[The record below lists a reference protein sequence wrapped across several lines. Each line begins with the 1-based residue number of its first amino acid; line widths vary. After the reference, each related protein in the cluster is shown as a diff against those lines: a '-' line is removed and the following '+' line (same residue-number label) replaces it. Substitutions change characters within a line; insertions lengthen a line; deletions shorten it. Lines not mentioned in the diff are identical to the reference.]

1 MTRPTA
7 PHAHLITRRS
17 FCTLSAV
24 ALASLALPARRAFGD
39 EAATAATA
47 TQPGAIVIVHTNDV
61 HCAVDDNLGYAK
73 LVNYAKTMRSTYGA
87 DNVTL
92 VDAGDAVQGK
102 AMGTLTDGEYLVDI
116 MNECGYDFAI
126 PGNHEFDYGMAQFNT
141 LVARANAKYLSCNF
155 TDLRTG
161 NLMFDAYAMRE
172 YGTGADTKKVAFLG
186 ICTPESLTK
195 SSPAHFQEGGTYRY
209 GFCEDDSGAKLYD
222 AVQRAVDQAR
232 ADGADYVVALAHLG
246 QGGVTPRWTSAAVAA
261 NTSGI
266 DVIIDGHSH
275 ELYVQTPLNK
285 NGQPVLVTQTGTQLV
300 GIGQVVINPATGT
313 IAAYAS
319 DGTETVTAS
328 TTNGTASIIKAWD
341 GVDAD
346 TAACIAGLQADLAK
360 ITGRVIGRS
369 DVRLVALED
378 DDYTWAVRAHETNL
392 GDFVAD
398 AYLALAWH
406 GGIMAD
412 IGLVNG
418 GGIRANIEPGDV
430 TYGNLIDVQPFNNQ
444 LAYVDTLGQN
454 ILDALE
460 VGASKL
466 PEPSGGLQHAAGLT
480 YTVRTD
486 IPSSVQMPGG
496 KFGGVAGEYRVRN
509 VLVNGEPLDVNRR
522 YKLVSHTFLL
532 VDGGDG
538 LTMFMNDEAVLLDL
552 DNKALIEYIQYDLKG
567 TIGGEYADPDGQG
580 RIVIKGGSDP
590 EPTPLPTPEPTDEP
604 VEEPA
609 APGGKPLAS
618 TGDPF
623 GVAVV
628 GAAAVATVAGAVA
641 VGARRKAFPS
651 RPYGANWAQIRSH
664 DNFGRVFKRPL
675 SWNQESLGHDPR
687 SRFFIGQD
695 TRIRHGELCHGSFFA
710 PSRRPRAPRKR
721 PSLESGHPPP
731 YKSGCFT

>member
-102 AMGTLTDGEYLVDI
+102 AMGTLTNGEYLIDV

-126 PGNHEFDYGMAQFNT
+126 PGNHEFDYGMTQFNT

-172 YGTGADTKKVAFLG
+172 YDTAVGKRKVAYLG

-195 SSPAHFQEGGTYRY
+195 SSPAHFQEDGIYRY
-209 GFCEDDSGAKLYD
+209 GFCEDDSGTKLYD
-222 AVQRAVDQAR
+222 AVQSAVDQAR

-246 QGGVTPRWTSAAVAA
+246 QDGVTPRWTSTAVAA

-300 GIGQVVINPATGT
+300 GIGQVVIDPANGT

-319 DGTETVTAS
+319 NDTETVTAS
-328 TTNGTASIIKAWD
+328 TTKGTASIVKAWD
-341 GVDAD
+341 GIDAD
-346 TAACIAGLQADLAK
+346 TAAFIAGLQADLAK
-360 ITGRVIGRS
+360 ITERVIGRS

-406 GGIMAD
+406 GGVMAD
-412 IGLVNG
+412 IGFVNG

-430 TYGNLIDVQPFNNQ
+430 TYGDLINVQPYNNQ
-444 LAYVDTLGQN
+444 LCYVDTPRPEHPRRAGGGRCEPSESQRRP
-454 ILDALE
+454 AAR
-460 VGASKL
+460 VGA
-466 PEPSGGLQHAAGLT
+466 
-480 YTVRTD
+480 
-486 IPSSVQMPGG
+486 
-496 KFGGVAGEYRVRN
+496 
-509 VLVNGEPLDVNRR
+509 
-522 YKLVSHTFLL
+522 
-532 VDGGDG
+532 
-538 LTMFMNDEAVLLDL
+538 
-552 DNKALIEYIQYDLKG
+552 
-567 TIGGEYADPDGQG
+567 
-580 RIVIKGGSDP
+580 RIHRAHGHS
-590 EPTPLPTPEPTDEP
+590 
-604 VEEPA
+604 
-609 APGGKPLAS
+609 
-618 TGDPF
+618 
-623 GVAVV
+623 VV
-628 GAAAVATVAGAVA
+628 GADAGWEI
-641 VGARRKAFPS
+641 RR
-651 RPYGANWAQIRSH
+651 R
-664 DNFGRVFKRPL
+664 DGRVPRPRRAGERRAPRREPAL
-675 SWNQESLGHDPR
+675 QAGVAHVFAGGGRRRPHHVHERRSRAAGFGQQGAHRVHPVRFEGNDRRRIRRSGRPRAHRDQERPR
-687 SRFFIGQD
+687 SRA
-695 TRIRHGELCHGSFFA
+695 RAAAYARA
-710 PSRRPRAPRKR
+710 SRRARPGLRRQAARQHGRPLGNCSRRSRRGRRSRGSRRRKR
-721 PSLESGHPPP
+721 ATLSVSFQATQERLGANPQP
-731 YKSGCFT
+731 

>member
-7 PHAHLITRRS
+7 PHARLITRRS

-87 DNVTL
+87 NNVTL

-102 AMGTLTDGEYLVDI
+102 AMGTLTNGEYLIDI

-126 PGNHEFDYGMAQFNT
+126 PGNHEFDYGMTQFNT

-172 YGTGADTKKVAFLG
+172 YDTAVGKKKVAYLG

-195 SSPAHFQEGGTYRY
+195 SSPAHFQEDGIYRY
-209 GFCEDDSGAKLYD
+209 GFCEDDSGTKLYD
-222 AVQRAVDQAR
+222 AVQSAVDQAR
-232 ADGADYVVALAHLG
+232 TDGADYVVALAHLG
-246 QGGVTPRWTSAAVAA
+246 QDGVTPRWTSTSVAA

-266 DVIIDGHSH
+266 DVVIDGHSH
-275 ELYVQTPLNK
+275 ELYAQTPLNK
-285 NGQPVLVTQTGTQLV
+285 NGEPVLVTQTGTQLV
-300 GIGQVVINPATGT
+300 GIGQVVIDPANGT

-319 DGTETVTAS
+319 NDTETVTAS
-328 TTNGTASIIKAWD
+328 TTKGTASIVKAWD
-341 GVDAD
+341 GIDAD
-346 TAACIAGLQADLAK
+346 TAAFIAGLQADLAK
-360 ITGRVIGRS
+360 ITERVIGRS

-378 DDYTWAVRAHETNL
+378 DDYTWSVRAHETNL

-406 GGIMAD
+406 GGVMAD
-412 IGLVNG
+412 IGFVNG

-430 TYGNLIDVQPFNNQ
+430 TYGDLINVQPYNNQ
-444 LAYVDTLGQN
+444 LCYVDTLGQN

-460 VGASKL
+460 AGVANL
-466 PEPSGGLQHAAGLT
+466 PNPSGGLQHVSGLA

-496 KFGGVAGEYRVRN
+496 KFGGVTGEYRVRD

-532 VDGGDG
+532 VEGGDG

-567 TIGGEYADPDGQG
+567 TIGSEYADPDGQG
-580 RIVIKGGSDP
+580 RIVIKNGPDP
-590 EPTPLPTPEPTDEP
+590 EPEPLPTPEPADEP
-604 VEEPA
+604 
-609 APGGKPLAS
+609 APGSDGKPLAS
-618 TGDPF
+618 TGDPL
-623 GVAVV
+623 GAAVV
-628 GAAAVATVAGAVA
+628 GAASGAAAAGASA
-641 VGARRKAFPS
+641 VTAGARRFLPGHAGKIGRKSAAMTIS
-651 RPYGANWAQIRSH
+651 DGLSSDLSCGIRRVS
-664 DNFGRVFKRPL
+664 NISPGR
-675 SWNQESLGHDPR
+675 
-687 SRFFIGQD
+687 
-695 TRIRHGELCHGSFFA
+695 
-710 PSRRPRAPRKR
+710 
-721 PSLESGHPPP
+721 
-731 YKSGCFT
+731 CFS

>member
-1 MTRPTA
+1 MTHLPA
-7 PHAHLITRRS
+7 PHRITRRS

-102 AMGTLTDGEYLVDI
+102 AMGTLTNGEYLIDV

-126 PGNHEFDYGMAQFNT
+126 PGNHEFDYGMTQFNT

-172 YGTGADTKKVAFLG
+172 YDTAVGKRKVAYLG

-195 SSPAHFQEGGTYRY
+195 SSPAHFQEDGIYRY
-209 GFCEDDSGAKLYD
+209 GFCEDDSGTKLYD
-222 AVQRAVDQAR
+222 AVQSAVDQAR

-246 QGGVTPRWTSAAVAA
+246 QDGVTPRWTSTSVAA

-266 DVIIDGHSH
+266 DVVIDGHSH
-275 ELYVQTPLNK
+275 ELYAQTPLNK
-285 NGQPVLVTQTGTQLV
+285 NDEPVLVTQTGTQLV
-300 GIGQVVINPATGT
+300 GIGQVVIDPANGT

-319 DGTETVTAS
+319 NDTETVTAS
-328 TTNGTASIIKAWD
+328 TAKGTASIVKAWD
-341 GVDAD
+341 GIDAD
-346 TAACIAGLQADLAK
+346 TAAFIAGLQADLAK
-360 ITGRVIGRS
+360 ITERVIGRS

-406 GGIMAD
+406 GGVMAD
-412 IGLVNG
+412 IGFVNG

-430 TYGNLIDVQPFNNQ
+430 TYGDLINVQPYNNQ
-444 LAYVDTLGQN
+444 LCYVDTLGQN

-460 VGASKL
+460 AGVANL
-466 PEPSGGLQHAAGLT
+466 PNPSGGLQHVSGLA

-496 KFGGVAGEYRVRN
+496 KFGGVTGEYRVRD

-532 VDGGDG
+532 VEGGDG

-580 RIVIKGGSDP
+580 RIVIKNGPDP
-590 EPTPLPTPEPTDEP
+590 EPEPLPTPEPADEP
-604 VEEPA
+604 
-609 APGGKPLAS
+609 APGSGGKPLAS
-618 TGDPF
+618 TGDPL
-623 GVAVV
+623 GTAVV
-628 GAAAVATVAGAVA
+628 GAAAVAAAAGAVA
-641 VGARRKAFPS
+641 VSAGAGTRR
-651 RPYGANWAQIRSH
+651 
-664 DNFGRVFKRPL
+664 
-675 SWNQESLGHDPR
+675 
-687 SRFFIGQD
+687 
-695 TRIRHGELCHGSFFA
+695 
-710 PSRRPRAPRKR
+710 
-721 PSLESGHPPP
+721 
-731 YKSGCFT
+731 

>member
-1 MTRPTA
+1 MTHLPA
-7 PHAHLITRRS
+7 PHRITRRS

-102 AMGTLTDGEYLVDI
+102 AMGTLTNGEYLIDV

-126 PGNHEFDYGMAQFNT
+126 PGNHEFDYGMTQFNT

-172 YGTGADTKKVAFLG
+172 YDTAVGKRKVAYLG

-195 SSPAHFQEGGTYRY
+195 SSPAHFQEDGIYRY
-209 GFCEDDSGAKLYD
+209 GFCEDDSGTKLYD
-222 AVQRAVDQAR
+222 AVQSAVDQAR

-246 QGGVTPRWTSAAVAA
+246 QDGVTPRWTSTSVAA

-266 DVIIDGHSH
+266 DVVIDGHSH
-275 ELYVQTPLNK
+275 ELYAQTPLNK
-285 NGQPVLVTQTGTQLV
+285 NGEPVLVTQTGTQLV
-300 GIGQVVINPATGT
+300 GIGQVVIDPANGT

-319 DGTETVTAS
+319 NDTETVTAS
-328 TTNGTASIIKAWD
+328 TAKGTASIVKAWD
-341 GVDAD
+341 GIDAD
-346 TAACIAGLQADLAK
+346 TAAFIAGLQADLAK
-360 ITGRVIGRS
+360 IIERVIGRS

-406 GGIMAD
+406 GGVMAD
-412 IGLVNG
+412 IGFVNG

-522 YKLVSHTFLL
+522 YKLESHTFLL

-580 RIVIKGGSDP
+580 RIVIKNGPDP
-590 EPTPLPTPEPTDEP
+590 EPEPLPTPEPADEP
-604 VEEPA
+604 
-609 APGGKPLAS
+609 APGSGGKPLAS
-618 TGDPF
+618 TGDPL
-623 GVAVV
+623 GTAVV
-628 GAAAVATVAGAVA
+628 GAAAVAAAAGAVA
-641 VGARRKAFPS
+641 VSAGAGTRR
-651 RPYGANWAQIRSH
+651 
-664 DNFGRVFKRPL
+664 
-675 SWNQESLGHDPR
+675 
-687 SRFFIGQD
+687 
-695 TRIRHGELCHGSFFA
+695 
-710 PSRRPRAPRKR
+710 
-721 PSLESGHPPP
+721 
-731 YKSGCFT
+731 

>member
-24 ALASLALPARRAFGD
+24 ALASLALPARRAFAD

-102 AMGTLTDGEYLVDI
+102 AMGTLTNGEYLIDV

-126 PGNHEFDYGMAQFNT
+126 PGNHEFDYGMTQFNT

-172 YGTGADTKKVAFLG
+172 YDTAVGKRKVAYLG

-195 SSPAHFQEGGTYRY
+195 SSPAHFQEDGIYRY
-209 GFCEDDSGAKLYD
+209 GFCEDDSGTKLYD
-222 AVQRAVDQAR
+222 AVQSAVDQAR

-246 QGGVTPRWTSAAVAA
+246 QDGVTPRWTSTSVAA

-266 DVIIDGHSH
+266 DVVIDGHSH
-275 ELYVQTPLNK
+275 ELYAQTPLNK
-285 NGQPVLVTQTGTQLV
+285 NGEPVLVTQTGTQLV
-300 GIGQVVINPATGT
+300 GIGQVVIDPANGT

-319 DGTETVTAS
+319 NDTETVTAS
-328 TTNGTASIIKAWD
+328 TTKGTASIVKAWD
-341 GVDAD
+341 GIDTD
-346 TAACIAGLQADLAK
+346 TAAFIAGLQADLAK
-360 ITGRVIGRS
+360 ITERVIGRS

-406 GGIMAD
+406 GGVMAD
-412 IGLVNG
+412 IGFVNG

-430 TYGNLIDVQPFNNQ
+430 TYGDLINVQPYNNQ
-444 LAYVDTLGQN
+444 LCYVDTLGQN

-460 VGASKL
+460 AGVANL
-466 PEPSGGLQHAAGLT
+466 PNPSGGLQHVSGLA

-496 KFGGVAGEYRVRN
+496 KFGGVTGEYRVRD
-509 VLVNGEPLDVNRR
+509 VLVNGEPLDANRR

-532 VDGGDG
+532 VEGGDG

-580 RIVIKGGSDP
+580 RIVIKNGPDP
-590 EPTPLPTPEPTDEP
+590 EPEPLPTPEPADEP
-604 VEEPA
+604 
-609 APGGKPLAS
+609 APGSGGKPLAS
-618 TGDPF
+618 TGDPL
-623 GVAVV
+623 GAAVV
-628 GAAAVATVAGAVA
+628 GAAAVAAAAGAVA
-641 VGARRKAFPS
+641 VSARRK
-651 RPYGANWAQIRSH
+651 
-664 DNFGRVFKRPL
+664 
-675 SWNQESLGHDPR
+675 
-687 SRFFIGQD
+687 
-695 TRIRHGELCHGSFFA
+695 
-710 PSRRPRAPRKR
+710 RAPLR
-721 PSLESGHPPP
+721 
-731 YKSGCFT
+731 

>member
-1 MTRPTA
+1 MTHLPA
-7 PHAHLITRRS
+7 PHRITRRS

-73 LVNYAKTMRSTYGA
+73 LVNYAKAMRSTYGA

-102 AMGTLTDGEYLVDI
+102 AMGTLTNGEYLIDV

-126 PGNHEFDYGMAQFNT
+126 PGNHEFDYGMTQFNT

-172 YGTGADTKKVAFLG
+172 YDTAVGKRKVAYLG

-195 SSPAHFQEGGTYRY
+195 SSPAHFQEDGIYRY
-209 GFCEDDSGAKLYD
+209 GFCEDDSGTKLYD
-222 AVQRAVDQAR
+222 AVQSAVDQAR

-246 QGGVTPRWTSAAVAA
+246 QDGVTPRWTSTSVAA

-266 DVIIDGHSH
+266 DVVIDGHSH
-275 ELYVQTPLNK
+275 ELYAQTPLNK
-285 NGQPVLVTQTGTQLV
+285 NGEPVLVTQTGTQLV
-300 GIGQVVINPATGT
+300 GIGQVVIDPANGT

-319 DGTETVTAS
+319 NDTETVTAS
-328 TTNGTASIIKAWD
+328 TAKGTASIVKAWD
-341 GVDAD
+341 GIDAD
-346 TAACIAGLQADLAK
+346 TAAFIAGLQADLAK
-360 ITGRVIGRS
+360 ITERVIGRS

-406 GGIMAD
+406 GGVMAD
-412 IGLVNG
+412 IGFVNG

-430 TYGNLIDVQPFNNQ
+430 TYGDLINVQPYNNQ
-444 LAYVDTLGQN
+444 LCYVDTLGQN

-460 VGASKL
+460 AGVANL
-466 PEPSGGLQHAAGLT
+466 PNPSGGLQHVSGLA

-496 KFGGVAGEYRVRN
+496 KFGGVTGEYRVRD

-532 VDGGDG
+532 VEGGDG

-580 RIVIKGGSDP
+580 RIVIKNGPDP
-590 EPTPLPTPEPTDEP
+590 EPEPLPTPEPADEP
-604 VEEPA
+604 
-609 APGGKPLAS
+609 APGSGGKPLAS
-618 TGDPF
+618 TGDPL
-623 GVAVV
+623 GTAVV
-628 GAAAVATVAGAVA
+628 GAAAVAAAAGAVA
-641 VGARRKAFPS
+641 VSAGAGTRR
-651 RPYGANWAQIRSH
+651 
-664 DNFGRVFKRPL
+664 
-675 SWNQESLGHDPR
+675 
-687 SRFFIGQD
+687 
-695 TRIRHGELCHGSFFA
+695 
-710 PSRRPRAPRKR
+710 
-721 PSLESGHPPP
+721 
-731 YKSGCFT
+731 

>member
-1 MTRPTA
+1 MTHLPA
-7 PHAHLITRRS
+7 PHRITRRS

-466 PEPSGGLQHAAGLT
+466 PEPIFTPSTKAEIGDHDENISYERLVEIIGEDDASQLRDLALKVYTTARDHAAERGVIIADTKFEFGRLNGQIILADEVLT
-480 YTVRTD
+480 PDSSRFWPGDEYAEGKDQPSFDKQFVRDWLNANWDRQGNLPRLPQD
-486 IPSSVQMPGG
+486 IIDRTSE
-496 KFGGVAGEYRVRN
+496 K
-509 VLVNGEPLDVNRR
+509 
-522 YKLVSHTFLL
+522 
-532 VDGGDG
+532 
-538 LTMFMNDEAVLLDL
+538 
-552 DNKALIEYIQYDLKG
+552 YIQAYEKI
-567 TIGGEYADPDGQG
+567 TG
-580 RIVIKGGSDP
+580 RTFV
-590 EPTPLPTPEPTDEP
+590 
-604 VEEPA
+604 
-609 APGGKPLAS
+609 
-618 TGDPF
+618 PF
-623 GVAVV
+623 A
-628 GAAAVATVAGAVA
+628 
-641 VGARRKAFPS
+641 
-651 RPYGANWAQIRSH
+651 
-664 DNFGRVFKRPL
+664 
-675 SWNQESLGHDPR
+675 
-687 SRFFIGQD
+687 
-695 TRIRHGELCHGSFFA
+695 
-710 PSRRPRAPRKR
+710 
-721 PSLESGHPPP
+721 
-731 YKSGCFT
+731 

>member
-1 MTRPTA
+1 M
-7 PHAHLITRRS
+7 
-17 FCTLSAV
+17 
-24 ALASLALPARRAFGD
+24 
-39 EAATAATA
+39 
-47 TQPGAIVIVHTNDV
+47 
-61 HCAVDDNLGYAK
+61 
-73 LVNYAKTMRSTYGA
+73 
-87 DNVTL
+87 
-92 VDAGDAVQGK
+92 
-102 AMGTLTDGEYLVDI
+102 
-116 MNECGYDFAI
+116 
-126 PGNHEFDYGMAQFNT
+126 
-141 LVARANAKYLSCNF
+141 
-155 TDLRTG
+155 
-161 NLMFDAYAMRE
+161 
-172 YGTGADTKKVAFLG
+172 
-186 ICTPESLTK
+186 
-195 SSPAHFQEGGTYRY
+195 
-209 GFCEDDSGAKLYD
+209 
-222 AVQRAVDQAR
+222 
-232 ADGADYVVALAHLG
+232 
-246 QGGVTPRWTSAAVAA
+246 
-261 NTSGI
+261 
-266 DVIIDGHSH
+266 
-275 ELYVQTPLNK
+275 
-285 NGQPVLVTQTGTQLV
+285 LVTQTGTQLV

-369 DVRLVALED
+369 DVRLVALD
-378 DDYTWAVRAHETNL
+378 DNDYTWAVRAHETNL
-392 GDFVAD
+392 GDFVARC
-398 AYLALAWH
+398 YLALAWH

-454 ILDALE
+454 SSTP
-460 VGASKL
+460 SKWARRSC
-466 PEPSGGLQHAAGLT
+466 PSPAEDCRLAGLT

-496 KFGGVAGEYRVRN
+496 NFGGVAGEYRVRN

-567 TIGGEYADPDGQG
+567 TIGGEYADPGRPRAHRDQG
-580 RIVIKGGSDP
+580 RVRP
-590 EPTPLPTPEPTDEP
+590 RAYAATHAQATDEP

-641 VGARRKAFPS
+641 VSAGASARR
-651 RPYGANWAQIRSH
+651 
-664 DNFGRVFKRPL
+664 
-675 SWNQESLGHDPR
+675 
-687 SRFFIGQD
+687 
-695 TRIRHGELCHGSFFA
+695 
-710 PSRRPRAPRKR
+710 
-721 PSLESGHPPP
+721 
-731 YKSGCFT
+731 

>member
-1 MTRPTA
+1 MTHLPA
-7 PHAHLITRRS
+7 PHRITRRS

-102 AMGTLTDGEYLVDI
+102 AMGTLTNGEYLIDV

-126 PGNHEFDYGMAQFNT
+126 PGNHEFDYGMTQFNT

-172 YGTGADTKKVAFLG
+172 YDTAVGKRKVAYLG

-195 SSPAHFQEGGTYRY
+195 SSPAHFQEDGIYRY
-209 GFCEDDSGAKLYD
+209 GFCEDDSGTKLYD
-222 AVQRAVDQAR
+222 AVQSAVDQAR

-246 QGGVTPRWTSAAVAA
+246 QDGVTPRWTSTSVAA

-266 DVIIDGHSH
+266 DVVIDGHSH
-275 ELYVQTPLNK
+275 EPYAQTPLNK
-285 NGQPVLVTQTGTQLV
+285 NGEPVLVTQTGTQLV
-300 GIGQVVINPATGT
+300 GIGQVVIDPANGT

-319 DGTETVTAS
+319 NDTETVTAS
-328 TTNGTASIIKAWD
+328 TAKGTASIVKAWD
-341 GVDAD
+341 GIDAD
-346 TAACIAGLQADLAK
+346 TAAFIAGLQADLAK
-360 ITGRVIGRS
+360 ITERVIGRS

-406 GGIMAD
+406 GGVMAD
-412 IGLVNG
+412 IGFVNG

-430 TYGNLIDVQPFNNQ
+430 TYGDLINVQPYNNQ
-444 LAYVDTLGQN
+444 LCYVDTLGQN

-460 VGASKL
+460 AGVANL
-466 PEPSGGLQHAAGLT
+466 PNPSGGLQHVSGLA

-496 KFGGVAGEYRVRN
+496 KFGGVTGEYRVRD

-532 VDGGDG
+532 VEGGDG

-580 RIVIKGGSDP
+580 RIVIKNGPDP
-590 EPTPLPTPEPTDEP
+590 EPEPLPTPEPADEP
-604 VEEPA
+604 
-609 APGGKPLAS
+609 APGSGGKPLAS
-618 TGDPF
+618 TGDPL
-623 GVAVV
+623 GTAVV
-628 GAAAVATVAGAVA
+628 GAAAVAAAAGAVA
-641 VGARRKAFPS
+641 VSAGAGTRR
-651 RPYGANWAQIRSH
+651 
-664 DNFGRVFKRPL
+664 
-675 SWNQESLGHDPR
+675 
-687 SRFFIGQD
+687 
-695 TRIRHGELCHGSFFA
+695 
-710 PSRRPRAPRKR
+710 
-721 PSLESGHPPP
+721 
-731 YKSGCFT
+731 

>member
-7 PHAHLITRRS
+7 PHARLITRRS

-87 DNVTL
+87 NNVTL

-102 AMGTLTDGEYLVDI
+102 AMGTLTNGEYLIDI

-126 PGNHEFDYGMAQFNT
+126 PGNHEFDYGMTQFNT

-172 YGTGADTKKVAFLG
+172 YDTAVGKKKVAYLG

-195 SSPAHFQEGGTYRY
+195 SSPAHFQEDGIYRY
-209 GFCEDDSGAKLYD
+209 GFCEDDSGTKLYD
-222 AVQRAVDQAR
+222 AVQSAVDQAR
-232 ADGADYVVALAHLG
+232 TDGADYVVALAHLG
-246 QGGVTPRWTSAAVAA
+246 QDGVTPRWTSTSVAA

-266 DVIIDGHSH
+266 DVVIDGHSH
-275 ELYVQTPLNK
+275 ELYAQTPLNK
-285 NGQPVLVTQTGTQLV
+285 NGEPVLVTQTGTQLV
-300 GIGQVVINPATGT
+300 GIGQVVIDPANGT

-319 DGTETVTAS
+319 NDTETVTAS
-328 TTNGTASIIKAWD
+328 TTKGTASIVKAWD
-341 GVDAD
+341 GIDAD
-346 TAACIAGLQADLAK
+346 TAAFIAGLQADLAK
-360 ITGRVIGRS
+360 ITERVIGRS

-378 DDYTWAVRAHETNL
+378 DDYTWSVRAHETNL

-406 GGIMAD
+406 GGVMAD
-412 IGLVNG
+412 IGFVNG

-430 TYGNLIDVQPFNNQ
+430 TYGDLINVQPYNNQ
-444 LAYVDTLGQN
+444 LCYVDTLGQN

-460 VGASKL
+460 AGVANL
-466 PEPSGGLQHAAGLT
+466 PNPSGGLQHVSGLA

-496 KFGGVAGEYRVRN
+496 KFGGVTGEYRVRD

-532 VDGGDG
+532 VEGGDG

-567 TIGGEYADPDGQG
+567 TIGSEYADPDGQG
-580 RIVIKGGSDP
+580 RIVIKNGPDP
-590 EPTPLPTPEPTDEP
+590 EPEPLPTPEPADEP
-604 VEEPA
+604 
-609 APGGKPLAS
+609 APGSDGKPLAS
-618 TGDPF
+618 TGDPL
-623 GVAVV
+623 GAAVA
-628 GAAAVATVAGAVA
+628 GAAAVAAAAGAVA
-641 VGARRKAFPS
+641 VSAGARRFLPGHAGKIGRKSAAMTIS
-651 RPYGANWAQIRSH
+651 DGLSSDLSCGIRRVS
-664 DNFGRVFKRPL
+664 NISPGR
-675 SWNQESLGHDPR
+675 
-687 SRFFIGQD
+687 
-695 TRIRHGELCHGSFFA
+695 
-710 PSRRPRAPRKR
+710 
-721 PSLESGHPPP
+721 
-731 YKSGCFT
+731 CFS

>member
-1 MTRPTA
+1 MTHQP
-7 PHAHLITRRS
+7 AHRITRRS

-24 ALASLALPARRAFGD
+24 ALASLALPTRSAFAD
-39 EAATAATA
+39 EAMPAAA
-47 TQPGAIVIVHTNDV
+47 DAPIVIVHTNDV

-102 AMGTLTDGEYLVDI
+102 AMGTLTNGEYLIDV

-126 PGNHEFDYGMAQFNT
+126 PGNHEFDYGMTQFNT

-172 YGTGADTKKVAFLG
+172 YDTAVGKRKVAYLG

-195 SSPAHFQEGGTYRY
+195 SSPAHFQEDGIYRY
-209 GFCEDDSGAKLYD
+209 GFCEDDSGTKLYD
-222 AVQRAVDQAR
+222 AVQSAVDQAR

-246 QGGVTPRWTSAAVAA
+246 QDGVTPRWTSTSVAA

-266 DVIIDGHSH
+266 DVVIDGHSH
-275 ELYVQTPLNK
+275 ELYAQTPLNK
-285 NGQPVLVTQTGTQLV
+285 NGEPVLVTQTGTQLV
-300 GIGQVVINPATGT
+300 GIGQVVIDPANGT

-319 DGTETVTAS
+319 NDTETVTAS
-328 TTNGTASIIKAWD
+328 TTKGTASIVKAWD
-341 GVDAD
+341 GIDAD
-346 TAACIAGLQADLAK
+346 TAAFIAGLQADLAK
-360 ITGRVIGRS
+360 ITERVIGRS

-406 GGIMAD
+406 GGVMAD
-412 IGLVNG
+412 IGFVNG

-430 TYGNLIDVQPFNNQ
+430 TYGDLINVQPYNNQ
-444 LAYVDTLGQN
+444 LCYVDTLGQN

-460 VGASKL
+460 AGVANL
-466 PEPSGGLQHAAGLT
+466 PNPSGGLQHVSGLA

-496 KFGGVAGEYRVRN
+496 KFGGVTGEYRVRD

-532 VDGGDG
+532 VEGGDG

-580 RIVIKGGSDP
+580 RIVIKNGPDP
-590 EPTPLPTPEPTDEP
+590 EPEPLPTPEPADEP
-604 VEEPA
+604 
-609 APGGKPLAS
+609 APGSGGKPLAS
-618 TGDPF
+618 TGDPL
-623 GVAVV
+623 GTAVV
-628 GAAAVATVAGAVA
+628 GAAAVAAAAGAVA
-641 VGARRKAFPS
+641 VSARR
-651 RPYGANWAQIRSH
+651 
-664 DNFGRVFKRPL
+664 
-675 SWNQESLGHDPR
+675 
-687 SRFFIGQD
+687 
-695 TRIRHGELCHGSFFA
+695 
-710 PSRRPRAPRKR
+710 
-721 PSLESGHPPP
+721 
-731 YKSGCFT
+731 

>member
-7 PHAHLITRRS
+7 PHARLITRRS

-24 ALASLALPARRAFGD
+24 ALVSLALPARRAFGD

-87 DNVTL
+87 NNVTL

-102 AMGTLTDGEYLVDI
+102 AMGTLTNGEYLIDI

-126 PGNHEFDYGMAQFNT
+126 PGNHEFDYGMTQFNT

-172 YGTGADTKKVAFLG
+172 YDTAVGKKKVAYLG

-195 SSPAHFQEGGTYRY
+195 SSPAHFQEDGIYRY
-209 GFCEDDSGAKLYD
+209 GFCEDDSGTKLYD
-222 AVQRAVDQAR
+222 AVQSAVDQAR
-232 ADGADYVVALAHLG
+232 TDGADYVVALVHLG
-246 QGGVTPRWTSAAVAA
+246 QDGVTPRWTSTSVAA

-266 DVIIDGHSH
+266 DVVIDGHSH
-275 ELYVQTPLNK
+275 ELYAQTPLNK
-285 NGQPVLVTQTGTQLV
+285 NGEPVLVTQTGTQLV
-300 GIGQVVINPATGT
+300 GIGQVVIDPANGT

-319 DGTETVTAS
+319 NDTETVTAS
-328 TTNGTASIIKAWD
+328 TTKGTASIVKAWD
-341 GVDAD
+341 GIDAD
-346 TAACIAGLQADLAK
+346 TAAFIAGLQADLAK
-360 ITGRVIGRS
+360 ITERVIGRS

-378 DDYTWAVRAHETNL
+378 DDYTWSVRAHETNL

-406 GGIMAD
+406 GGVMAD
-412 IGLVNG
+412 IGFVNG

-430 TYGNLIDVQPFNNQ
+430 TYGDLINVQPYNNQ
-444 LAYVDTLGQN
+444 LCYVDTLGQN

-460 VGASKL
+460 AGVANL
-466 PEPSGGLQHAAGLT
+466 PNPSGGLQHVSGLA

-496 KFGGVAGEYRVRN
+496 KFGGVTGEYRVRD

-532 VDGGDG
+532 VEGGDG

-567 TIGGEYADPDGQG
+567 TIGSEYADPDGQG
-580 RIVIKGGSDP
+580 RIVIKNGPDP
-590 EPTPLPTPEPTDEP
+590 EPEPLPTPEPADEP
-604 VEEPA
+604 
-609 APGGKPLAS
+609 APGSDGKPLAS
-618 TGDPF
+618 TGDPL
-623 GVAVV
+623 GAAVA
-628 GAAAVATVAGAVA
+628 GAAAVAAAAGAVA
-641 VGARRKAFPS
+641 VSAGARRFLPGHAGKIGRKSAAMTIS
-651 RPYGANWAQIRSH
+651 DGLSSDLSCGIRRVS
-664 DNFGRVFKRPL
+664 NISPGR
-675 SWNQESLGHDPR
+675 
-687 SRFFIGQD
+687 
-695 TRIRHGELCHGSFFA
+695 
-710 PSRRPRAPRKR
+710 
-721 PSLESGHPPP
+721 
-731 YKSGCFT
+731 CFS

>member
-1 MTRPTA
+1 MTHLPA
-7 PHAHLITRRS
+7 PHRITRRS

-172 YGTGADTKKVAFLG
+172 YDTAVGKKKVAYLG

-195 SSPAHFQEGGTYRY
+195 SSPAHFQEDGIYRY
-209 GFCEDDSGAKLYD
+209 GFCEDDSGTKLYD
-222 AVQRAVDQAR
+222 AVQSAVDQAR
-232 ADGADYVVALAHLG
+232 TDGADYVVALAHLG
-246 QGGVTPRWTSAAVAA
+246 QDGVTPRWTSTSVAA

-266 DVIIDGHSH
+266 DVVIDGHSH
-275 ELYVQTPLNK
+275 ELYAQTPLNK
-285 NGQPVLVTQTGTQLV
+285 NGEPVLVTQTGTQLV
-300 GIGQVVINPATGT
+300 GIGQVVIDPANGT

-319 DGTETVTAS
+319 NDTETVTAS
-328 TTNGTASIIKAWD
+328 TTKGTASIVKAWD
-341 GVDAD
+341 GIDAD
-346 TAACIAGLQADLAK
+346 TAAFIAGLQADLAK
-360 ITGRVIGRS
+360 ITERVIGRS

-378 DDYTWAVRAHETNL
+378 DDYTWSVRAHETNL

-406 GGIMAD
+406 GGVMAD
-412 IGLVNG
+412 IGFVNG

-430 TYGNLIDVQPFNNQ
+430 TYGDLINVQPYNNQ
-444 LAYVDTLGQN
+444 LCYVDTLGQN

-460 VGASKL
+460 AGVANL
-466 PEPSGGLQHAAGLT
+466 PNPSGGLQHVSGLA

-496 KFGGVAGEYRVRN
+496 KFGGVTGEYRVRD

-532 VDGGDG
+532 VEGGDG

-567 TIGGEYADPDGQG
+567 TIGSEYADPDGQG
-580 RIVIKGGSDP
+580 RIVIKNGPDP
-590 EPTPLPTPEPTDEP
+590 EPEPLPTPEPADEP
-604 VEEPA
+604 
-609 APGGKPLAS
+609 APGSDGKPLAS
-618 TGDPF
+618 TGDPL
-623 GVAVV
+623 GAAVV
-628 GAAAVATVAGAVA
+628 GAAAVAAAAGAVA
-641 VGARRKAFPS
+641 VSAGARRFLPGHAGKIGRKSAAMTIS
-651 RPYGANWAQIRSH
+651 DGLSSDLSCGIRRVS
-664 DNFGRVFKRPL
+664 NISPGR
-675 SWNQESLGHDPR
+675 
-687 SRFFIGQD
+687 
-695 TRIRHGELCHGSFFA
+695 
-710 PSRRPRAPRKR
+710 
-721 PSLESGHPPP
+721 
-731 YKSGCFT
+731 CFS

>member
-102 AMGTLTDGEYLVDI
+102 AMGTLTNGEYLIDV

-126 PGNHEFDYGMAQFNT
+126 PGNHEFDYGMTQFNT

-172 YGTGADTKKVAFLG
+172 YDTAVGKRKVAYLG

-195 SSPAHFQEGGTYRY
+195 SSPAHFQEDGIYRY
-209 GFCEDDSGAKLYD
+209 GFCEDDSGTKLYD
-222 AVQRAVDQAR
+222 AVQSAVDQAR

-246 QGGVTPRWTSAAVAA
+246 QDGVTPRWTSTSVAA

-266 DVIIDGHSH
+266 DVVIDGHSH
-275 ELYVQTPLNK
+275 ELYAQTPLNK
-285 NGQPVLVTQTGTQLV
+285 NGEPVLVTQTGTQLV
-300 GIGQVVINPATGT
+300 GIGQVVIDPANGT

-319 DGTETVTAS
+319 NDTETVTAS
-328 TTNGTASIIKAWD
+328 TTKGTASIVKAWD
-341 GVDAD
+341 GIDAD
-346 TAACIAGLQADLAK
+346 TAAFIAGLQADLAK
-360 ITGRVIGRS
+360 ITERVIGRS

-406 GGIMAD
+406 GGVMAD
-412 IGLVNG
+412 IGFVNG

-430 TYGNLIDVQPFNNQ
+430 TYGDLINVQPYNNQ
-444 LAYVDTLGQN
+444 LCYVDTLGQN

-460 VGASKL
+460 AGVANL
-466 PEPSGGLQHAAGLT
+466 PNPSGGLQHVSGLA

-496 KFGGVAGEYRVRN
+496 KFGGVTGEYRVRD

-532 VDGGDG
+532 VEGGDG

-580 RIVIKGGSDP
+580 RIVIKNGPDP
-590 EPTPLPTPEPTDEP
+590 EPEPLPTPEPADEP
-604 VEEPA
+604 
-609 APGGKPLAS
+609 APGSGGKPLAS
-618 TGDPF
+618 TGDPL
-623 GVAVV
+623 GTAVV
-628 GAAAVATVAGAVA
+628 GAAAVAAAAGAVA
-641 VGARRKAFPS
+641 VSARR
-651 RPYGANWAQIRSH
+651 
-664 DNFGRVFKRPL
+664 
-675 SWNQESLGHDPR
+675 
-687 SRFFIGQD
+687 
-695 TRIRHGELCHGSFFA
+695 
-710 PSRRPRAPRKR
+710 
-721 PSLESGHPPP
+721 
-731 YKSGCFT
+731 

>member
-7 PHAHLITRRS
+7 PHARLITRRS

-172 YGTGADTKKVAFLG
+172 YDTAVGKKKVAYLG

-195 SSPAHFQEGGTYRY
+195 SSPAHFQEDGIYRY
-209 GFCEDDSGAKLYD
+209 GFCEDDSGTKLYD
-222 AVQRAVDQAR
+222 AVQSAVDQAR
-232 ADGADYVVALAHLG
+232 TDGADYVVALVHLG
-246 QGGVTPRWTSAAVAA
+246 QDGVTPRWTSTSVAA

-266 DVIIDGHSH
+266 DVVIDGHSH
-275 ELYVQTPLNK
+275 ELYAQTPLNK
-285 NGQPVLVTQTGTQLV
+285 NGEPVLVTQTGTQLV
-300 GIGQVVINPATGT
+300 GIGQVVIDPANGT

-319 DGTETVTAS
+319 NDTETVTAS
-328 TTNGTASIIKAWD
+328 TTKGTASIVKAWD
-341 GVDAD
+341 GIDAD
-346 TAACIAGLQADLAK
+346 TAAFIAGLQADLAK
-360 ITGRVIGRS
+360 ITERVIGRS

-378 DDYTWAVRAHETNL
+378 DDYTWSVRAHETNL

-406 GGIMAD
+406 GGVMAD
-412 IGLVNG
+412 IGFVNG

-430 TYGNLIDVQPFNNQ
+430 TYGDLINVQPYNNQ
-444 LAYVDTLGQN
+444 LCYVDTLGQN

-460 VGASKL
+460 AGVANL
-466 PEPSGGLQHAAGLT
+466 PNPSGGLQHVSGLA

-496 KFGGVAGEYRVRN
+496 KFGGVTGEYRVRD

-532 VDGGDG
+532 VEGGDG

-567 TIGGEYADPDGQG
+567 TIGSEYADPDGQG
-580 RIVIKGGSDP
+580 RIVIKNGPDP
-590 EPTPLPTPEPTDEP
+590 EPEPLPTPEPADEP
-604 VEEPA
+604 
-609 APGGKPLAS
+609 APGSDGKPLAS
-618 TGDPF
+618 TGDPL
-623 GVAVV
+623 GAAVA
-628 GAAAVATVAGAVA
+628 GAAAVAAAAGAVA
-641 VGARRKAFPS
+641 VSAGARRFLPGHAGKIGRKSAAMTIS
-651 RPYGANWAQIRSH
+651 DGLSSDLSCGIRRVS
-664 DNFGRVFKRPL
+664 NISPGR
-675 SWNQESLGHDPR
+675 
-687 SRFFIGQD
+687 
-695 TRIRHGELCHGSFFA
+695 
-710 PSRRPRAPRKR
+710 
-721 PSLESGHPPP
+721 
-731 YKSGCFT
+731 CFS

>member
-1 MTRPTA
+1 MTHLPA
-7 PHAHLITRRS
+7 PHRITRRS

-102 AMGTLTDGEYLVDI
+102 AMGTLTNGEYLIDV

-126 PGNHEFDYGMAQFNT
+126 PGNHEFDYGMTQFNT

-172 YGTGADTKKVAFLG
+172 YDTAVGKRKVAYLG

-195 SSPAHFQEGGTYRY
+195 SSPAHFQEDGIYRY
-209 GFCEDDSGAKLYD
+209 GFCEDDSGTKLYD
-222 AVQRAVDQAR
+222 AVQSAVDQAR

-246 QGGVTPRWTSAAVAA
+246 QDGVTPRWTSTSVAA

-266 DVIIDGHSH
+266 DVVIDGHSH
-275 ELYVQTPLNK
+275 ELYAQTPLNK
-285 NGQPVLVTQTGTQLV
+285 NGEPVLVTQTGTQLV
-300 GIGQVVINPATGT
+300 GIGQVVIDPANGT

-319 DGTETVTAS
+319 NDTETVTAS
-328 TTNGTASIIKAWD
+328 TAKGTASIVKAWD
-341 GVDAD
+341 GIDAD
-346 TAACIAGLQADLAK
+346 TAAFIAGLQADLAK
-360 ITGRVIGRS
+360 ITERVIGRS

-406 GGIMAD
+406 GGVMAD
-412 IGLVNG
+412 IGFVNG

-430 TYGNLIDVQPFNNQ
+430 TYGDLINVQPYNNQ
-444 LAYVDTLGQN
+444 LCYVDTLGQN
-454 ILDALE
+454 SLDALE
-460 VGASKL
+460 AGVATL
-466 PEPSGGLQHAAGLT
+466 PNPSGGLQHVSGLA

-496 KFGGVAGEYRVRN
+496 KFGGVTGEYRVRD

-532 VDGGDG
+532 VEGGDG

-580 RIVIKGGSDP
+580 RIVIKNGPDP
-590 EPTPLPTPEPTDEP
+590 EPEPLPTPEPADEP
-604 VEEPA
+604 
-609 APGGKPLAS
+609 APGSGGKPLAS
-618 TGDPF
+618 TGDPL
-623 GVAVV
+623 GTAVV
-628 GAAAVATVAGAVA
+628 GAAAVAAAAGAVA
-641 VGARRKAFPS
+641 VSAGAGTRR
-651 RPYGANWAQIRSH
+651 
-664 DNFGRVFKRPL
+664 
-675 SWNQESLGHDPR
+675 
-687 SRFFIGQD
+687 
-695 TRIRHGELCHGSFFA
+695 
-710 PSRRPRAPRKR
+710 
-721 PSLESGHPPP
+721 
-731 YKSGCFT
+731 

>member
-102 AMGTLTDGEYLVDI
+102 AMGTLTNGEYLIDV

-126 PGNHEFDYGMAQFNT
+126 PGNHEFDYGMTQFNT

-172 YGTGADTKKVAFLG
+172 YDTAVGKRKVAYLG

-195 SSPAHFQEGGTYRY
+195 SSPAHFQEDGIYRY
-209 GFCEDDSGAKLYD
+209 GFCEDDSGTKLYD
-222 AVQRAVDQAR
+222 AVQSAVDQAR

-246 QGGVTPRWTSAAVAA
+246 QDGVTPRWTSTAVAA

-275 ELYVQTPLNK
+275 ELHVQTPLNK

-300 GIGQVVINPATGT
+300 GIGQVVIDPANGT

-319 DGTETVTAS
+319 NDTETVTAS
-328 TTNGTASIIKAWD
+328 TTKGTASIVKAWD
-341 GVDAD
+341 GIDAD
-346 TAACIAGLQADLAK
+346 TAAFIAGLQADLAK
-360 ITGRVIGRS
+360 ITERVIGRS

-406 GGIMAD
+406 GGVMAD
-412 IGLVNG
+412 IGFVNG

-430 TYGNLIDVQPFNNQ
+430 TYGDLINVQPYNNQ
-444 LAYVDTLGQN
+444 LCYVDTLGQN

-460 VGASKL
+460 AGVANL
-466 PEPSGGLQHAAGLT
+466 PNPSGGLQHVSGLA

-496 KFGGVAGEYRVRN
+496 KFGGVTGEYRVRD

-532 VDGGDG
+532 VEGGDG

-580 RIVIKGGSDP
+580 RIVIKNGPDP
-590 EPTPLPTPEPTDEP
+590 EPEPLPTPEPADEP
-604 VEEPA
+604 
-609 APGGKPLAS
+609 APGSGGKPLAS
-618 TGDPF
+618 TGDPL
-623 GVAVV
+623 GTAVV
-628 GAAAVATVAGAVA
+628 GAAAVAAAAGAVA
-641 VGARRKAFPS
+641 VSARR
-651 RPYGANWAQIRSH
+651 
-664 DNFGRVFKRPL
+664 
-675 SWNQESLGHDPR
+675 
-687 SRFFIGQD
+687 
-695 TRIRHGELCHGSFFA
+695 
-710 PSRRPRAPRKR
+710 
-721 PSLESGHPPP
+721 
-731 YKSGCFT
+731 

>member
-7 PHAHLITRRS
+7 PHARLITRRS

-172 YGTGADTKKVAFLG
+172 YDTAVGKKKVAYLG

-195 SSPAHFQEGGTYRY
+195 SSPAHFQEDGIYRY
-209 GFCEDDSGAKLYD
+209 GFCEDDSGTKLYD
-222 AVQRAVDQAR
+222 AVQSAVDQAR
-232 ADGADYVVALAHLG
+232 TDGADYVVALVHLG
-246 QGGVTPRWTSAAVAA
+246 QDGVTPRWTSTSVAA

-266 DVIIDGHSH
+266 DVVIDGHSH
-275 ELYVQTPLNK
+275 ELYAQTPLNK
-285 NGQPVLVTQTGTQLV
+285 NGEPVLVTQTGTQLV
-300 GIGQVVINPATGT
+300 GIGQVVIDPANGT

-319 DGTETVTAS
+319 NDTETVTAS
-328 TTNGTASIIKAWD
+328 TTKGTASIVKAWD
-341 GVDAD
+341 GIDAD
-346 TAACIAGLQADLAK
+346 TAAFIAGLQADLAK
-360 ITGRVIGRS
+360 ITERVIGRS

-378 DDYTWAVRAHETNL
+378 DDYTWSVRAHETNL

-406 GGIMAD
+406 GGVMAD
-412 IGLVNG
+412 IGFVNG

-430 TYGNLIDVQPFNNQ
+430 TYGDLINVQPYNNQ
-444 LAYVDTLGQN
+444 LCYVDTLGQN

-460 VGASKL
+460 AGVANL
-466 PEPSGGLQHAAGLT
+466 PNPSGGLQHVSGLA

-496 KFGGVAGEYRVRN
+496 KFGGVTGEYRVRD

-567 TIGGEYADPDGQG
+567 TIGSEYADPDGQG
-580 RIVIKGGSDP
+580 RIVIKNGPDP
-590 EPTPLPTPEPTDEP
+590 EPEPLPTPEPADEP
-604 VEEPA
+604 
-609 APGGKPLAS
+609 APGSDGKPLAS
-618 TGDPF
+618 TGDPL
-623 GVAVV
+623 GAAVA
-628 GAAAVATVAGAVA
+628 GAAAVAAAAGAVA
-641 VGARRKAFPS
+641 VSAGARRFLPGHAGKIGRKSAAMTIS
-651 RPYGANWAQIRSH
+651 DGLSSDLSCGIRRVS
-664 DNFGRVFKRPL
+664 NISPGR
-675 SWNQESLGHDPR
+675 
-687 SRFFIGQD
+687 
-695 TRIRHGELCHGSFFA
+695 
-710 PSRRPRAPRKR
+710 
-721 PSLESGHPPP
+721 
-731 YKSGCFT
+731 CFS

>member
-1 MTRPTA
+1 MTHLPA
-7 PHAHLITRRS
+7 PHRITRRS

-87 DNVTL
+87 NNVTL

-102 AMGTLTDGEYLVDI
+102 AMGTLTNGEYLIDI

-126 PGNHEFDYGMAQFNT
+126 PGNHEFDYGMTQFNT

-172 YGTGADTKKVAFLG
+172 YDTAVGKKKVAYLG

-195 SSPAHFQEGGTYRY
+195 SSPAHFQEDGIYRY
-209 GFCEDDSGAKLYD
+209 GFCEDDSGTKLYD
-222 AVQRAVDQAR
+222 AVQSAVDQAR
-232 ADGADYVVALAHLG
+232 TDGADYVVALVHLG
-246 QGGVTPRWTSAAVAA
+246 QDGVTPRWTSTSVAA

-266 DVIIDGHSH
+266 DVVIDGHSH
-275 ELYVQTPLNK
+275 ELYAQTPLNK
-285 NGQPVLVTQTGTQLV
+285 NGEPVLVTQTGTQLV
-300 GIGQVVINPATGT
+300 GIGQVVIDPANGT

-319 DGTETVTAS
+319 NDTETVTAS
-328 TTNGTASIIKAWD
+328 TTKGTASIVKAWD
-341 GVDAD
+341 GIDAD
-346 TAACIAGLQADLAK
+346 TAAFIAGLQADLAK
-360 ITGRVIGRS
+360 ITERVIGRS

-378 DDYTWAVRAHETNL
+378 DDYTWSVRAHETNL

-406 GGIMAD
+406 GGVMAD
-412 IGLVNG
+412 IGFVNG

-430 TYGNLIDVQPFNNQ
+430 TYGDLINVQPYNNQ
-444 LAYVDTLGQN
+444 LCYVDTLGQN

-460 VGASKL
+460 AGVANL
-466 PEPSGGLQHAAGLT
+466 PNPSGGLQHVSGLA

-496 KFGGVAGEYRVRN
+496 KFGGVTGEYRVRD

-532 VDGGDG
+532 VEGGDG

-641 VGARRKAFPS
+641 VSAGASARR
-651 RPYGANWAQIRSH
+651 
-664 DNFGRVFKRPL
+664 
-675 SWNQESLGHDPR
+675 
-687 SRFFIGQD
+687 
-695 TRIRHGELCHGSFFA
+695 
-710 PSRRPRAPRKR
+710 
-721 PSLESGHPPP
+721 
-731 YKSGCFT
+731 

>member
-1 MTRPTA
+1 MTHLPA
-7 PHAHLITRRS
+7 PHRITRRS

-232 ADGADYVVALAHLG
+232 GADYVVALAHLG

-641 VGARRKAFPS
+641 VSAGASARR
-651 RPYGANWAQIRSH
+651 
-664 DNFGRVFKRPL
+664 
-675 SWNQESLGHDPR
+675 
-687 SRFFIGQD
+687 
-695 TRIRHGELCHGSFFA
+695 
-710 PSRRPRAPRKR
+710 
-721 PSLESGHPPP
+721 
-731 YKSGCFT
+731 

>member
-7 PHAHLITRRS
+7 PHARLITRRS

-73 LVNYAKTMRSTYGA
+73 LVDYVETMRSTYGA
-87 DNVTL
+87 DSVTL

-126 PGNHEFDYGMAQFNT
+126 PGNHEFDYGMTQFNT

-172 YGTGADTKKVAFLG
+172 YDTAVGKKKVAYLG

-195 SSPAHFQEGGTYRY
+195 SSPAHFQEDGIYRY
-209 GFCEDDSGAKLYD
+209 GFCEDDSGTKLYD
-222 AVQRAVDQAR
+222 AVQSAVDQAR
-232 ADGADYVVALAHLG
+232 TDGADYVVALVHLG
-246 QGGVTPRWTSAAVAA
+246 QDGVTPRWTSTSVAA

-266 DVIIDGHSH
+266 DVVIDGHSH
-275 ELYVQTPLNK
+275 ELYAQTPLNK
-285 NGQPVLVTQTGTQLV
+285 NGEPVLVTQTGTQLV
-300 GIGQVVINPATGT
+300 GIGQVVIDPANGT

-319 DGTETVTAS
+319 NDTETVTAS
-328 TTNGTASIIKAWD
+328 TTKGTASIVKAWD
-341 GVDAD
+341 GIDAD
-346 TAACIAGLQADLAK
+346 TAAFIAGLQADLAK
-360 ITGRVIGRS
+360 ITERVIGRS

-378 DDYTWAVRAHETNL
+378 DDYTWSVRAHETNL

-406 GGIMAD
+406 GGVMAD
-412 IGLVNG
+412 IGFVNG

-430 TYGNLIDVQPFNNQ
+430 TYGDLINVQPYNNQ
-444 LAYVDTLGQN
+444 LCYVDTLGQN

-460 VGASKL
+460 AGVANL
-466 PEPSGGLQHAAGLT
+466 PNPSGGLQHVSGLA

-496 KFGGVAGEYRVRN
+496 KFGGVTGEYRVRD

-567 TIGGEYADPDGQG
+567 TIGSEYADPDGQG
-580 RIVIKGGSDP
+580 RIVIKNGPDP
-590 EPTPLPTPEPTDEP
+590 EPEPLPTPEPADEP
-604 VEEPA
+604 
-609 APGGKPLAS
+609 APGSDGKPLAS
-618 TGDPF
+618 TGDPL
-623 GVAVV
+623 GAAVA
-628 GAAAVATVAGAVA
+628 GAAAVAAAAGAVA
-641 VGARRKAFPS
+641 VSAGARRFLPGHAGKIGRKSAAMTIS
-651 RPYGANWAQIRSH
+651 DGLSSDLSCGIRRVS
-664 DNFGRVFKRPL
+664 NISPGR
-675 SWNQESLGHDPR
+675 
-687 SRFFIGQD
+687 
-695 TRIRHGELCHGSFFA
+695 
-710 PSRRPRAPRKR
+710 
-721 PSLESGHPPP
+721 
-731 YKSGCFT
+731 CFS

>member
-1 MTRPTA
+1 
-7 PHAHLITRRS
+7 
-17 FCTLSAV
+17 
-24 ALASLALPARRAFGD
+24 
-39 EAATAATA
+39 
-47 TQPGAIVIVHTNDV
+47 
-61 HCAVDDNLGYAK
+61 
-73 LVNYAKTMRSTYGA
+73 
-87 DNVTL
+87 
-92 VDAGDAVQGK
+92 
-102 AMGTLTDGEYLVDI
+102 
-116 MNECGYDFAI
+116 
-126 PGNHEFDYGMAQFNT
+126 
-141 LVARANAKYLSCNF
+141 
-155 TDLRTG
+155 
-161 NLMFDAYAMRE
+161 
-172 YGTGADTKKVAFLG
+172 
-186 ICTPESLTK
+186 
-195 SSPAHFQEGGTYRY
+195 
-209 GFCEDDSGAKLYD
+209 
-222 AVQRAVDQAR
+222 
-232 ADGADYVVALAHLG
+232 
-246 QGGVTPRWTSAAVAA
+246 
-261 NTSGI
+261 
-266 DVIIDGHSH
+266 
-275 ELYVQTPLNK
+275 
-285 NGQPVLVTQTGTQLV
+285 
-300 GIGQVVINPATGT
+300 
-313 IAAYAS
+313 
-319 DGTETVTAS
+319 
-328 TTNGTASIIKAWD
+328 
-341 GVDAD
+341 
-346 TAACIAGLQADLAK
+346 
-360 ITGRVIGRS
+360 
-369 DVRLVALED
+369 
-378 DDYTWAVRAHETNL
+378 
-392 GDFVAD
+392 
-398 AYLALAWH
+398 
-406 GGIMAD
+406 MAD

-641 VGARRKAFPS
+641 VGAGASARR
-651 RPYGANWAQIRSH
+651 
-664 DNFGRVFKRPL
+664 
-675 SWNQESLGHDPR
+675 
-687 SRFFIGQD
+687 
-695 TRIRHGELCHGSFFA
+695 
-710 PSRRPRAPRKR
+710 
-721 PSLESGHPPP
+721 
-731 YKSGCFT
+731 

>member
-7 PHAHLITRRS
+7 PHARLITRRS

-87 DNVTL
+87 NNVTL

-102 AMGTLTDGEYLVDI
+102 AMGTLTNGEYLIDI

-126 PGNHEFDYGMAQFNT
+126 PGNHEFDYGMTQFNT

-172 YGTGADTKKVAFLG
+172 YDTAVGKKKVAYLG

-195 SSPAHFQEGGTYRY
+195 SSPAHFQEDGIYRY
-209 GFCEDDSGAKLYD
+209 GFCEDDSGTKLYD
-222 AVQRAVDQAR
+222 AVQSAVDQAR
-232 ADGADYVVALAHLG
+232 TDGADYVVALAHLG
-246 QGGVTPRWTSAAVAA
+246 QDGVTPRWTSTSVAA

-266 DVIIDGHSH
+266 DVVIDGHSH
-275 ELYVQTPLNK
+275 ELYAQTPLNK
-285 NGQPVLVTQTGTQLV
+285 NGEPVLVTQTGTQLV
-300 GIGQVVINPATGT
+300 GIGQVVIDPANGT

-319 DGTETVTAS
+319 NDTETVTAS
-328 TTNGTASIIKAWD
+328 TTKGTASIVKAWD
-341 GVDAD
+341 GIDAD
-346 TAACIAGLQADLAK
+346 TAAFIARLQADLAK
-360 ITGRVIGRS
+360 ITERVIGRS

-378 DDYTWAVRAHETNL
+378 DDYTWSVRAHETNL

-406 GGIMAD
+406 GGVMAD
-412 IGLVNG
+412 IGFVNG

-430 TYGNLIDVQPFNNQ
+430 TYGDLINVQPYNNQ
-444 LAYVDTLGQN
+444 LCYVDTLGQN

-460 VGASKL
+460 AGVANL
-466 PEPSGGLQHAAGLT
+466 PNPSGGLQHVSGLA

-496 KFGGVAGEYRVRN
+496 KFGGVTGEYRVRD

-532 VDGGDG
+532 VEGGDG

-567 TIGGEYADPDGQG
+567 TIGSEYADPDGQG
-580 RIVIKGGSDP
+580 RIVIKNGPDP
-590 EPTPLPTPEPTDEP
+590 EPEPLPTPEPADEP
-604 VEEPA
+604 
-609 APGGKPLAS
+609 APGSDGKPLAS
-618 TGDPF
+618 TGDPL
-623 GVAVV
+623 GAAVV
-628 GAAAVATVAGAVA
+628 GAAAVAAAAGAVA
-641 VGARRKAFPS
+641 VSAGARRFLPGHAGKIGRKSAAMTIS
-651 RPYGANWAQIRSH
+651 DGLSSDLSCGIRRVS
-664 DNFGRVFKRPL
+664 NISPGR
-675 SWNQESLGHDPR
+675 
-687 SRFFIGQD
+687 
-695 TRIRHGELCHGSFFA
+695 
-710 PSRRPRAPRKR
+710 
-721 PSLESGHPPP
+721 
-731 YKSGCFT
+731 CFS